1 MALIIGESFSNYEPM
16 AATQGISQLEITDL
30 VKQFGDLVAKDSL
43 TIVAKSEETKQ
54 IIGVLLAYD

>member
-1 MALIIGESFSNYEPM
+1 M